1 MTPTQ
6 QRAGFK
12 RMTLKIQA
20 LERETVDLSRS
31 LSAQRQGGVNF
42 CLEILGALA
51 LRTTVRDGMREE
63 ILHEIKH
70 LKEVQMAV
78 NGK

>member
-20 LERETVDLSRS
+20 LERETVDLKSEIS
-31 LSAQRQGGVNF
+31 LFKTSEVMVATALSLAHTSDLGD
-42 CLEILGALA
+42 ILA
-51 LRTTVRDGMREE
+51 
-63 ILHEIKH
+63 EIKH
-70 LKEVQMAV
+70 LKEIQRAV